1 MSRQADLSVVICSLN
16 GAEGVGRC
24 LEALVAQET
33 DARYEIVV
41 VDDGSIDDTSD
52 VARAWGATLVR
63 HAVNRGVAAARNSG
77 IAAATAP
84 VVAFLDDD
92 CEPTPGWVNG
102 LLAAYEEG
110 VTGVGGA
117 VIAAGK
123 PGYMLGYLIRNN
135 PLNPLELSLAQSER
149 LLYRFWLYLRAQWQ
163 QQRPRTGRRDM
174 YAFAGANMSFLREA
188 LLDVGGFDERFSFGG
203 EDTELCHRLR
213 KSGQIRLVFDP
224 DIQVIHHFKTTLW
237 DTLRRSRAYGK
248 GGARMYRKW
257 PSLSP
262 TIFPGPILAV
272 CLLLASVW
280 FPVCLP
286 VAAALPLALY
296 PKTVRAAVLHRRL
309 HYLAD
314 AYVQLAEEAAHACG
328 YLDGLWRY
336 RHLGR
341 ERTAAWTLT
350 VSGPTDRG

>member
-16 GAEGVGRC
+16 GAEGVARC
-24 LEALVAQET
+24 LEALAAQET
-33 DARYEIVV
+33 GTRYEIIV
-41 VDDGSIDDTSD
+41 VDDGSMDNTSE
-52 VARAWGATLVR
+52 VARARGATVIR
-63 HAVNRGVAAARNSG
+63 HAANRGVAAARNSG
-77 IAAATAP
+77 IAAATTP

-102 LLAAYEEG
+102 LLASYEEG

-117 VIAAGK
+117 VIAAGR
-123 PGYMLGYLIRNN
+123 PGFMLGYLIRNN
-135 PLNPLELSLAQSER
+135 PLNPLELSLTQSEK
-149 LLYRFWLYLRAQWQ
+149 LIYRFWLYLRAQWR
-163 QQRPRTGRRDM
+163 QRPLSGRREL

-188 LLDVGGFDERFSFGG
+188 LLDVGGFDERFRFGG

-213 KSGQIRLVFDP
+213 KSGQIRLIFDP
-224 DIQVIHHFKTTLW
+224 DIRVIHHFKTTLW

-257 PSLSP
+257 PSLSL
-262 TIFPGPILAV
+262 TIFPGPIVAV
-272 CLLLASVW
+272 CLLLASAW

-296 PKTVRAAVLHRRL
+296 PKTVRAAVLHRRP

-314 AYVQLAEEAAHACG
+314 AYVQLAQEAAHVCG
-328 YLDGLWRY
+328 YLEGLWRY
-336 RHLGR
+336 RNLGP
-341 ERTAAWTLT
+341 ERSAAWTMT
-350 VSGPTDRG
+350 ASSPADRG